1 MSLIQFF
8 SKSQNQ
14 HFLLHFLDSKD
25 FDRISQVH
33 FLDRYSRQSNVYE
46 SNFLAW
52 DISMPLSLRETFS
65 TSLLSLTNYKTVPY
79 FFQKQLVRPLF
90 FFKIQLVA
98 QGVPYRLSL
107 TKKKKCIWSQIGSH
121 RRAFACTLVFWVQ
134 KLQILLHK
142 FNKWRKF

>member
-107 TKKKKCIWSQIGSH
+107 IKKMSVFHSLTKMDWIGIALKIEGQSQSRIADFFS
-121 RRAFACTLVFWVQ
+121 
-134 KLQILLHK
+134 K
-142 FNKWRKF
+142 